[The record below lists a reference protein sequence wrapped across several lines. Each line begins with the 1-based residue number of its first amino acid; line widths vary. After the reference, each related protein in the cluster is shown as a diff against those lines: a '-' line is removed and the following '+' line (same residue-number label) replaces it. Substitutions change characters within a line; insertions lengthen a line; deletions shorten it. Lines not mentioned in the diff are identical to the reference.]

1 MKFTI
6 NIDCTPEEARTFF
19 GFPDLKP
26 FQDEILGQMQKQM
39 MENMKKMDPQDIMSA
54 WMPGNAMESFADYQK
69 MMWESMTAH
78 LQTGSSKD

>member
-26 FQDEILGQMQKQM
+26 FQEEIMAQMQSKM
-39 MENMKKMDPQDIMSA
+39 TEGMKKMDPSELMAS
-54 WMPGNAMESFADYQK
+54 WMPGNALESFSEAQK
-69 MMWESMTAH
+69 MIWQAMTSN
-78 LQTGSSKD
+78 LGDQDSKK